1 MHSPGAFVFQPYGQ
15 CPSMNLQVERLP
27 PVASNKFDLTAQT
40 RIAWSRGLKKG
51 WKQETVT

>member
-27 PVASNKFDLTAQT
+27 PVASNKFDLT
-40 RIAWSRGLKKG
+40 RKLGLPG
-51 WKQETVT
+51 VGV